1 MTLIADGLREMW
13 ERRRLIRFLVA
24 ADLKRTHADT
34 IIGQLWWILDPLLQ
48 MAIYAVL
55 IGLIFN
61 RSIADFPLF
70 LFAAILPWKWFS
82 SALADASTSITGRG
96 SLIRQVQFPKIVLPA
111 AGVFA
116 ATVSFV
122 FGLIALAI
130 MLVVYLP
137 RLDPLLLTL
146 PIVAGVQLV
155 FTLGLSIAI
164 AAVNAFYRDVQ
175 NVLRHV
181 LRLWWYLSPG
191 LYAVEHVPEGTL
203 RTLYSLNP
211 FATLFTSYRKIIW
224 GDFEGGSRM
233 PDVVALAGVLAL
245 GLVMLAV
252 GVYLFMRVEPAF
264 ARIL

>member
-1 MTLIADGLREMW
+1 ML
-13 ERRRLIRFLVA
+13 ERRRLIRYMVG

-55 IGLIFN
+55 IGLIFD
-61 RSIADFPLF
+61 RGIEDFPLF

-82 SALADASTSITGRG
+82 TALSDASTSITGRG
-96 SLIRQVQFPKIVLPA
+96 SLIRQVQFPKIVLPT

-116 ATVSFV
+116 ATASFT

-130 MLVVYLP
+130 MLVIYIY
-137 RLDPLLLTL
+137 RLDPWLLAL
-146 PIVAGVQLV
+146 PVVAAVQLV
-155 FTLGLSIAI
+155 FTLGLSILI

-175 NVLRHV
+175 NVLRHT

-191 LYAVEHVPEGTL
+191 LYPIEIVPEGML
-203 RTLYSLNP
+203 RTLFSLNP
-211 FATLFTSYRKIIW
+211 FAILFTSYRKIIW
-224 GDFEGGSRM
+224 GDFAGGSRA
-233 PDVVALAGVLAL
+233 PDFVGLVAVTLVGVLM
-245 GLVMLAV
+245 LVI
-252 GVYLFMRVEPAF
+252 GVYVFKRVEPAF